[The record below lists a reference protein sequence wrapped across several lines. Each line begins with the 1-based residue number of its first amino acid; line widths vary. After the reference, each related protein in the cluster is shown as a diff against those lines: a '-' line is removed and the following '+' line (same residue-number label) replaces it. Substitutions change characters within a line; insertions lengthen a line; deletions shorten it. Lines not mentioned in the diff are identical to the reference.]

1 MREFFGLLL
10 VVAAISIAS
19 PTEADP
25 LPTGFREHKFNG
37 PIAPSTSDGVT
48 TFRIL
53 DGGCSNVDYGDGR
66 GESDC
71 KRGNVRSTMYHD
83 PQARIGQVRDYR
95 FDVKI
100 PPDFAYPG
108 RIHAETVLFIPGGW
122 DSHLRIASWE
132 GPALHNFLYM
142 VKVDGRNGVTF
153 LGKQCQSPEQ
163 FGEWVSFSMK
173 IRWSSDESGWI
184 KVTCDDRIVYAD
196 ERVAT
201 NQAPHCWEFTNQC
214 KEGEFRNP
222 NRFHYIVGPMML
234 GNGSDFG
241 SNLTPI
247 QEGGI
252 TIQMRNVEVGREA
265 ELYEPNDVAV
275 IKQLQE
281 TLNALGCDVGTADGV
296 VGPRTRAAAL
306 DCRQFDAGVPPALN
320 VGTAAAFLAAYSADG
335 VADLP
340 RGGRMA
346 EPNL

>member
-1 MREFFGLLL
+1 MKQFFGSLLL
-10 VVAAISIAS
+10 FAAVSIAS
-19 PTEADP
+19 PTKADS
-25 LPTGFREHKFNG
+25 LPAGFEEHKFNG
-37 PIAPSTSDGVT
+37 PTAPSTNDGVT
-48 TFRIL
+48 TFQIF
-53 DGGCSNVDYGDGR
+53 DGGCSKVDYGDGR

-71 KRGNVRSTMYHD
+71 NRGNVRSTMVYEA
-83 PQARIGQVRDYR
+83 QARIGQVKDYR

-100 PPDFAYPG
+100 AQNFAYPG
-108 RIHAETVLFIPGGW
+108 RFHAETAAFIPGGW

-173 IRWSSDESGWI
+173 VRWSSDESGWI
-184 KVTCDDRIVYAD
+184 KVTCDDKIVYAN

-222 NRFHYIVGPMML
+222 NRFHYILGPVML
-234 GNGSDFG
+234 GNGSDYG
-241 SNLTPI
+241 SNFTPI

-265 ELYEPNDVAV
+265 ELYDPKDVAV

-281 TLNALGCDVGTADGV
+281 TLNALGCDVGTPDGV
-296 VGPRTRAAAL
+296 AGPRTRAAAL
-306 DCRQFDAGVPPALN
+306 DCRRFEASLPTALN
-320 VGTAAAFLAAYSADG
+320 VGTAAAFLAAYSAEG
-335 VADLP
+335 VTELP
-340 RGGRMA
+340 RGGGTT
-346 EPNL
+346 EPKL